1 MKTRG
6 IWSPA
11 WGRQAVPRLLY
22 SYSSSLFHQERR
34 IAWGGGGGSRYHR
47 RPDQIVT
54 LEANINWQGENVQGI
69 GTASVCTADPV
80 ISHLL
85 LWCVWERER
94 ARASACNTHTHISTM
109 LYAVG
114 IAVGSG
120 ENWRLK
126 SLPLPFSSTL
136 SQHTQTQGNT
146 HAGKNACTRAHTHTH
161 THTINLYSLWNL
173 IQALGMFVMPAAG
186 PSGWFLVC
194 AWFWGDPD
202 GQTDK
207 KHCTTLIILLCFY
220 FLLTKCL
227 LMVEYTL
234 CLANCLFSL
243 LETGRYCCETPFCVC
258 IPFVTSDINHVNLLA
273 HQINF
278 YNCYDIMRKK

>member
-1 MKTRG
+1 MC
-6 IWSPA
+6 
-11 WGRQAVPRLLY
+11 VCVC
-22 SYSSSLFHQERR
+22 ER
-34 IAWGGGGGSRYHR
+34 
-47 RPDQIVT
+47 
-54 LEANINWQGENVQGI
+54 
-69 GTASVCTADPV
+69 
-80 ISHLL
+80 
-85 LWCVWERER
+85 ERER
-94 ARASACNTHTHISTM
+94 AHATHIHTYLRCFMQWVLLSALVKTGGWNLSLSLFPPPSLNTHKHKAT
-109 LYAVG
+109 
-114 IAVGSG
+114 
-120 ENWRLK
+120 
-126 SLPLPFSSTL
+126 P
-136 SQHTQTQGNT
+136 TQANM
-146 HAGKNACTRAHTHTH
+146 HAHTHTH